1 MASAVR
7 RRGLQSTAVA
17 RRYRGVPLDASEP
30 EVAVVVPCFRYG
42 RFLADAVESAVRQT
56 WRNLRIVIVD
66 DGSPD
71 DTAAVAERLIAG
83 HPERRIELVRQQNLG
98 LAAARNAG
106 VRATNSPFFLPLDA
120 DDRLHPE
127 AIATLVA
134 AAQRTGADVATPD
147 GRTFGDTA
155 RRLRAKAATPR
166 RLRRSNC
173 LFYASLVRRELF
185 DRIGGYRP
193 DAPGY
198 EDWDLWLCALEQ
210 GASFVHVPVELFAYR
225 KHGST
230 MLAASDDRALRLFA
244 VIAAL
249 HPRLFAPWRVRV
261 AKRLL
266 AAGDRAGLWPRI
278 CMLATFLLDRRLR
291 LFWRQAI
298 ALRATNML
306 ST

>member
-1 MASAVR
+1 MS
-7 RRGLQSTAVA
+7 
-17 RRYRGVPLDASEP
+17 LDATEP
-30 EVAVVVPCFRYG
+30 EVAIVVPCFRYG
-42 RFLADAVESAVRQT
+42 HYLAEAVASAAGQT

-71 DTAAVAERLIAG
+71 ETAAVAERCIAE
-83 HPERRIELVRQQNLG
+83 HPERRIELLRQPNLG

-106 VRATNSPFFLPLDA
+106 VRATESPLFLPLDA

-134 AAQRTGADVATPD
+134 ALQRTGADVATPD
-147 GRTFGDTA
+147 GRTFGD
-155 RRLRAKAATPR
+155 REQPLRAKVVTPN
-166 RLRRSNC
+166 RLRRANC
-173 LFYASLVRRELF
+173 LFYASLVRRSLF

-198 EDWDLWLCALEQ
+198 EDWDLWLGALEH
-210 GASFVHVPVELFAYR
+210 GASFVHVPVELFEYR
-225 KHGST
+225 KHGAT
-230 MLAASDDRALRLFA
+230 MLAGSDDRALRLFA
-244 VIAAL
+244 VITSL

-261 AKRLL
+261 ASRML
-266 AAGDRAGLWPRI
+266 AAGDRAAWWPRL

-291 LFWRQAI
+291 LFWRQVI

>member
-1 MASAVR
+1 MSEP
-7 RRGLQSTAVA
+7 T
-17 RRYRGVPLDASEP
+17 PEP
-30 EVAVVVPCFRYG
+30 EVTVVVPCYRYG
-42 RFLADAVESAVRQT
+42 HFLAEAVGSVVAQT
-56 WRNLRIVIVD
+56 WRNLRIVVVD

-71 DTAAVAERLIAG
+71 DTAEVAKRLIAA
-83 HPERRIELVRQQNLG
+83 HPERRIELLRQPNGG

-127 AIATLVA
+127 AIAELMA
-134 AAQRTGADVATPD
+134 AMQRNGADVATSD
-147 GRTFGDTA
+147 GRTFGDED
-155 RRLRAKAATPR
+155 RPLRAAPVTKR
-166 RLRRSNC
+166 RLRRANC
-173 LFYASLVRRELF
+173 LFYASLVRRSVFE
-185 DRIGGYRP
+185 RAGGYRP

-198 EDWDLWLCALEQ
+198 EDWDLWLSLLEHD
-210 GASFVHVPVELFAYR
+210 ATFVHVPRELFGYR
-225 KHGST
+225 KHGAT
-230 MLAASDDRALRLFA
+230 MLAASDRRALRLFA
-244 VIAAL
+244 VIAAR

-261 AKRLL
+261 AQRLL
-266 AAGDRAGLWPRI
+266 AAGDDAGLWPRL